1 MTTDEILNKYKKIA
15 VLGFSQNPVRPSNHI
30 TIYLQKSGYAVYG
43 VNPGLAGREIEGIK
57 CYASLSEVPDE
68 VEIVN
73 IFRNSR
79 YLPEIVD
86 EILSLP
92 DKPKVIWTQLEVID
106 AGARE
111 KAIKA
116 GIEYVEDKCIY
127 VEHKL
132 NPNVKK

>member
-15 VLGFSQNPVRPSNHI
+15 VLGYSANPARPSNHI
-30 TIYLQKSGYAVYG
+30 TIYLQKSSYTVYG
-43 VNPGLAGREIEGIK
+43 VNPGLAGREVDGIK
-57 CYASLSEVPDE
+57 CYASLTEVPDE

-73 IFRNSR
+73 VFRNAM

-86 EILSLP
+86 EVLSLP
-92 DKPKVIWTQLEVID
+92 YKPKVIWTQLEVID
-106 AGARE
+106 ADAKE
-111 KAIKA
+111 KAVNA
-116 GIEYVEDKCIY
+116 GIEYVENRCIY

>member
-30 TIYLQKSGYAVYG
+30 TIYLQKSGYTVYG
-43 VNPGLAGREIEGIK
+43 VNPGLAGREIDGIK
-57 CYASLSEVPDE
+57 CYASLAEIPDE
-68 VEIVN
+68 IEIVN
-73 IFRNSR
+73 VFRNAR
-79 YLPEIVD
+79 YLPEIID
-86 EILSLP
+86 EVLALP
-92 DKPKVIWTQLEVID
+92 YKPNVIWTQLEVID
-106 AGARE
+106 ADSKER
-111 KAIKA
+111 AIAA

>member
-15 VLGFSQNPVRPSNHI
+15 VLGFSTNPARPSNNI
-30 TIYLQKSGYAVYG
+30 TLYLKKSGYTVYG
-43 VNPGLAGREIEGIK
+43 VNPGLAGREVEGIK
-57 CYASLSEVPDE
+57 CYASLTEIPDE
-68 VEIVN
+68 IEIVN
-73 IFRNSR
+73 VFRNAV

-86 EILSLP
+86 EVLSLP
-92 DKPKVIWTQLEVID
+92 YKPKAIWTQLDVID
-106 AGARE
+106 ANARE
-111 KAIKA
+111 RAIKA